1 MAKKEAKAKVIK
13 LTKEEKHI
21 RDINLDPK
29 IKKELLHELKIR
41 KKKGELKN
49 QLS

>member
-1 MAKKEAKAKVIK
+1 MSKKEAKAKVIK

-29 IKKELLHELKIR
+29 IKKELLHELK
-41 KKKGELKN
+41 KKRRT
-49 QLS
+49 